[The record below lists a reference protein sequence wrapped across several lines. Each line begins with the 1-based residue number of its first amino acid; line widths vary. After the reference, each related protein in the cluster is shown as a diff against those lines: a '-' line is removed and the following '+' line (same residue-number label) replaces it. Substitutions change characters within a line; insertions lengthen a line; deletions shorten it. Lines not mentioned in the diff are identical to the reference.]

1 MYKTFALA
9 LAIILHI
16 TFLLAVLKLLVRK
29 LPGLGRGDLSR
40 AGSTWFGTLLAA
52 GILNSLKGIDA
63 LSNAF
68 GNIYTA
74 GGSNLPTAVLKT
86 FCICTGI
93 SLLWFLFV
101 QLLSAELC
109 AIFVGRRKNLHE
121 LAADNYPYF
130 IVKGV
135 LLLAVTVCL
144 WPILES
150 ILLLLTQDTQ
160 LPFYR

>member
-9 LAIILHI
+9 IAIILHV

-29 LPGLGRGDLSR
+29 LPGLGMGELSR
-40 AGSTWFGTLLAA
+40 AGGTWFAALLAA
-52 GILNSLKGIDA
+52 GILNSLKGIDT

-68 GNIYTA
+68 GNIYAA
-74 GGSNLPTAVLKT
+74 GGSNLPMAVLKT
-86 FCICTGI
+86 FCSCTGV

-130 IVKGV
+130 IIKGA
-135 LLLAVTVCL
+135 LLLAVTLCL
-144 WPILES
+144 WPVLES

-160 LPFYR
+160 LPFYH

>member
-9 LAIILHI
+9 VAIILHI
-16 TFLLAVLKLLVRK
+16 TLLLAVLKLLVRK
-29 LPGLGRGDLSR
+29 LPGLGAADLSR
-40 AGSTWFGTLLAA
+40 AGSTWLGALLAA

-74 GGSNLPTAVLKT
+74 GGSGLPMAVLKT
-86 FCICTGI
+86 CCICTGI

-130 IVKGV
+130 IVKGA

-160 LPFYR
+160 LPFYH